1 MILSNMESS
10 EDRKNAI
17 EDCEDQKNNSE
28 TAVTEKDKNDN
39 ESSKKSN
46 KINNLT
52 NALEQS
58 DNIESKTNVNRSKDN
73 VSNESDVKSRKQS
86 AKKHSRIEAESQEN
100 NSVENRLDGKKPD
113 VSKSTSE
120 ETQASETRSSLSVG
134 KDVKING
141 AEIKGESAVK
151 EGKRK
156 RRMSRLVDTCL
167 QGRDPSVEKNERIN
181 KRKRSRSDEDK
192 FCWRCH
198 KESVDSHCTA
208 CPRSWHRRCM
218 GGGPQPT
225 PQNWICGECATIL
238 KAENAET
245 RSPAMAQLSVEQ
257 LCTLLRHVVGR
268 MRDYPGSEP
277 FWKAVDLNE
286 VPNYLDYVV
295 KPMDLS
301 LLESNVRAKLY
312 GSTEAFMADA
322 KWIQHNCIV
331 FNTCG
336 GVYTDT
342 SKLTNAARQIIK
354 AARQEVSEI
363 EACSDCYGHARN
375 LPRPQPSWF
384 IEPCRR
390 PHPLVWAKLKG
401 FPFWPAKA
409 MSRINGQGHVDVR
422 FFGAH
427 DRAWVPIRDLF
438 LYSEDPPAPLP
449 RKRKA
454 DMDECVRE
462 ITRHCR
468 KLELAFG
475 QFKFAPPKI
484 QYNPRDPLQIKL
496 MLPNY
501 DPLQPSTPAV
511 VSPNTSP
518 RRKPPLRKRGFYLTK
533 KSCSEESTTNNASDF
548 ANNSTPP
555 QGDSDNDCEKY
566 IEASRIPKVSLSNK
580 LNKSKLPPLAKSNE
594 NQKVI
599 HNSSDNGNFHQ
610 KKIRMNCNRSNT
622 SNDTDNLDDSVK
634 TDDDSQLEQRYR
646 RRWDANN
653 SSDGHSSSE
662 NEVSLEIRKSSKFG
676 SVKSHKGE
684 DDTEANDTKIHN
696 NLCNET
702 RSVQDSKIK
711 IKSPKTNKNPVRVY
725 KPKTRMVNQ
734 VNAERAKA
742 TASNEQKKLIECTE
756 NIISRQD
763 QPLNRL
769 LAPANTSAQSTAIV
783 SDICI
788 STAVTIAN
796 SVSVPN
802 NPMNSVTKSVHN
814 ANLITAST
822 ISPSSTITAALNTDP
837 IASSSM
843 GSIFLPR
850 ITLLE
855 STTKMNPTKDCLIMT
870 EETTMVKEE
879 PKDQPQNHTPKKE
892 SKARK
897 SFLNKPPMF
906 PQISPTSPPKAPAS
920 PPDAMVYIPGHRTE
934 SEHDHS
940 LLSPEAGPL
949 SAQLHRGGQELAKR
963 MAQLMEEAL
972 TEAAQINSNNSDNSG
987 MNQRATVHY
996 LKLQIERMRWQHQQH
1011 LAELKHNTDLTLR
1024 EMRASLEAERYRAI
1038 EETKREAEEEK
1049 LRSIEETKRKQWCAL
1064 CGNEAL
1070 FYCCWNTAYCDYP
1083 CQQAHWS
1090 THMRTCA
1097 QNPPPNTII
1106 TATANV
1112 SQQQVMP
1119 SLVMTSPHASSSVWG
1134 A

>member
-1 MILSNMESS
+1 MILSNMETL
-10 EDRKNAI
+10 EDRKNAM
-17 EDCEDQKNNSE
+17 EDSGDPRKNSE
-28 TAVTEKDKNDN
+28 AVDTEKDKNAN
-39 ESSKKSN
+39 ESGKKSN

-52 NALEQS
+52 DALEQS
-58 DNIESKTNVNRSKDN
+58 EDLESKTDVNTSKDN
-73 VSNESDVKSRKQS
+73 ISNESDVKSRKQS
-86 AKKHSRIEAESQEN
+86 AKNDSGIQAESQDN
-100 NSVENRLDGKKPD
+100 NSVENRLDSKEPD

-120 ETQASETRSSLSVG
+120 ETRASETKSSLSLV

-141 AEIKGESAVK
+141 EEIKGESAAK
-151 EGKRK
+151 EGRRK
-156 RRMSRLVDTCL
+156 RRMSSL
-167 QGRDPSVEKNERIN
+167 QGRDSSIEKSERLN

-245 RSPAMAQLSVEQ
+245 RSPAMAQLTVEQ

-427 DRAWVPIRDLF
+427 DRAWVPIRDLY

-501 DPLQPSTPAV
+501 DPLQPSTPTV
-511 VSPNTSP
+511 ISPNTSP
-518 RRKPPLRKRGFYLTK
+518 RRKPPLRKRGFHLKK
-533 KSCSEESTTNNASDF
+533 KSSSEESTTNNASDF
-548 ANNSTPP
+548 ANDSTPP
-555 QGDSDNDCEKY
+555 RGDSDNDCEKY

-594 NQKVI
+594 NQKVL
-599 HNSSDNGNFHQ
+599 HKSSDNGNFH
-610 KKIRMNCNRSNT
+610 KKKGKMNHNRSNT
-622 SNDTDNLDDSVK
+622 SNNSENLDDSVK
-634 TDDDSQLEQRYR
+634 TDDDTQLEQRHQYQR
-646 RRWDANN
+646 GWDVNN
-653 SSDGHSSSE
+653 SSDGRSSSE
-662 NEVSLEIRKSSKFG
+662 NEVSLEIRKSSNFG
-676 SVKSHKGE
+676 SVISHKGE
-684 DDTEANDTKIHN
+684 DDAQANNTKAHN

-702 RSVQDSKIK
+702 RSVQDLKIK
-711 IKSPKTNKNPVRVY
+711 VKNSPKLNKNPRVY

-742 TASNEQKKLIECTE
+742 TASNEQKELVECTE
-756 NIISRQD
+756 NINSRQD
-763 QPLNRL
+763 QPLIRL
-769 LAPANTSAQSTAIV
+769 LVPANSGTKSTATV
-783 SDICI
+783 SDIFI
-788 STAVTIAN
+788 SKAVTIAN
-796 SVSVPN
+796 SVSVPK
-802 NPMNSVTKSVHN
+802 NPMNSVSKSVYN
-814 ANLITAST
+814 SNLITAT
-822 ISPSSTITAALNTDP
+822 TVSPSSTITSASNADP
-837 IASSSM
+837 IASPSM
-843 GSIFLPR
+843 GSIFLTN
-850 ITLLE
+850 INLLE
-855 STTKMNPTKDCLIMT
+855 STKQMNSTKDCLSIS
-870 EETTMVKEE
+870 EETAMIKQE
-879 PKDQPQNHTPKKE
+879 PKDQPQHHTPKKE

-940 LLSPEAGPL
+940 LLPPEAGPL

-963 MAQLMEEAL
+963 MAELMEEAL
-972 TEAAQINSNNSDNSG
+972 AEAAEINSSNSDNCG
-987 MNQRATVHY
+987 TNQRATVHY

-1097 QNPPPNTII
+1097 QNPPSSTII

-1119 SLVMTSPHASSSVWG
+1119 RLVITSPHASSNVWG